1 MAVCPDNAVQYTTLQ
16 WRWFLYCN
24 IKARTEYFFHLVAH
38 RFLVTM
44 SFQYAW
50 QLPVNLTKTPQTLY
64 TPSGS
69 PSSTSITRPLSSD
82 KYQVFLGDFPLGLS

>member
-38 RFLVTM
+38 R
-44 SFQYAW
+44 
-50 QLPVNLTKTPQTLY
+50 
-64 TPSGS
+64 S
-69 PSSTSITRPLSSD
+69 PFLSSD
-82 KYQVFLGDFPLGLS
+82 YEFPICLAIASELDEDTTNSLHTIGFTK